1 MKAKALLYLFIL
13 SFTLSCEKDKNH
25 YIKALH
31 DIRACGKDDPLN
43 QLEWLNMKILNGKDP
58 ANTNFIENLWIK
70 KYKGE
75 DIIVTNFGLAS
86 SMYSTFDCSGKSIT
100 INDQDFFDSLSEDV
114 LIYKKSN
121 RIIIDFHVNN

>member
-13 SFTLSCEKDKNH
+13 SFTLSCAKDKDH

-31 DIRACGKDDPLN
+31 DISACGKDDPLN
-43 QLEWLNMKILNGKDP
+43 QLEWLNTKILNGKDP

-75 DIIVTNFGLAS
+75 DIIVIDFSLTS
-86 SMYSTFDCSGKSIT
+86 SKYSTFDCSGKSIT
-100 INDQDFFDSLSEDV
+100 ISDQDFFDSLSEDV
-114 LIYKKSN
+114 LIYKN
-121 RIIIDFHVNN
+121 VI